1 MSLGTLFL
9 VVWKRRLAFILASLL
24 ISAGF
29 GAAYAY
35 VTPMFESEAL
45 LMISEDRSRPSR
57 FPDALRY
64 EINSETH
71 VIASDGVLRQAIETI
86 GPQNLL
92 SDRGQLSSADGPLRR
107 LVAWFKDWALSSTST
122 SATDDSPID
131 LALLNVRKRLSVAVE
146 RDSKVVQLRFRDEDP
161 KRAGQ
166 FLTLVVDAFLRRHVD
181 IGGNA
186 AASSFFR
193 EQAAQY
199 RHDYDRASAKWNEFA
214 GTHAIYSIAQE
225 VELALA
231 RRDETID
238 SLAKT
243 RGSIADKE
251 AQAATLQNTVTQLRR
266 RIALPGEITGPK
278 RDLPA
283 DSNMGSDNKIPANES
298 PLLLVRVF
306 QETAQSLV
314 TLNAGLVGLRALEHA
329 QEKALS
335 DIEQRLAHLS
345 AARAEFERLK
355 SAVDQSAEIL
365 KTHLNQ
371 SAQARMEADW
381 DESQKLA
388 NVKVV
393 QAATVPIRPVFPQ
406 KLLFLSLAAVAGL
419 LGGAAASVASET
431 ILKGR
436 NGLES
441 WREAQEFLSGAIAR
455 RAARR

>member
-9 VVWKRRLAFILASLL
+9 IVWKRRLAFILAFLL
-24 ISAGF
+24 ISSGF
-29 GAAYAY
+29 GVVYAC

-45 LMISEDRSRPSR
+45 LMISENRSHQSR

-64 EINSETH
+64 EINSEIH
-71 VIASDGVLRQAIETI
+71 VIESDGVLRQAIESI
-86 GPQNLL
+86 GPQTLFP
-92 SDRGQLSSADGPLRR
+92 DRD
-107 LVAWFKDWALSSTST
+107 LSSTSAADG
-122 SATDDSPID
+122 SSID
-131 LALLNVRKRLSVAVE
+131 LALLKVRKRLSVAVE
-146 RDSKVVQLRFRDEDP
+146 RDSKVVRLRFRHEDP

-166 FLTLVVDAFLRRHVD
+166 FLTLVVDASLRRHVD
-181 IGGNA
+181 LGGNA

-193 EQAAQY
+193 EQAARY
-199 RHDYDRASAKWNEFA
+199 RDDYDGASARWNEFA
-214 GTHAIYSIAQE
+214 GAHAIYSIAQE
-225 VELALA
+225 FQLAIA

-243 RGSIADKE
+243 RGSIAEKE
-251 AQAATLQNTVTQLRR
+251 AQAATLQNTVNQLRR

-283 DSNMGSDNKIPANES
+283 NSDMTSDNKIPANKS

-314 TLNAGLVGLRALEHA
+314 TLNAQMVGLRALEHA
-329 QEKALS
+329 HEKALS
-335 DIEQRLAHLS
+335 NIEQRLANLS

-355 SAVDQSAEIL
+355 SAVDQAAEIL

-371 SAQARMEADW
+371 SAQARVDADW

-406 KLLFLSLAAVAGL
+406 KLLFLSLAALAGS
-419 LGGAAASVASET
+419 LGGAAVSVASET
-431 ILKGR
+431 ISRRR
-436 NGLES
+436 NGLV
-441 WREAQEFLSGAIAR
+441 WRREAQEIVIGAIAR
-455 RAARR
+455 RSARP

>member
-9 VVWKRRLAFILASLL
+9 IVWKRRLAFFLAFLL
-24 ISAGF
+24 ISAGL
-29 GAAYAY
+29 GAAFAY

-45 LMISEDRSRPSR
+45 LMISEDRSHQSR

-64 EINSETH
+64 EINSEIY
-71 VIASDGVLRQAIETI
+71 VIASDGVLRQAIESI
-86 GPQNLL
+86 GPQNLFP
-92 SDRGQLSSADGPLRR
+92 DRGQLSGADGPLLR
-107 LVAWFKDWALSSTST
+107 LVAWFKDWALSSTS
-122 SATDDSPID
+122 ATDGSPID
-131 LALLNVRKRLSVAVE
+131 LALLKVRKRLSVAVE

-181 IGGNA
+181 ISGNA

-193 EQAAQY
+193 EQAARY
-199 RHDYDRASAKWNEFA
+199 RDDYDRASAKWNEFA
-214 GTHAIYSIAQE
+214 GAHAIYSIAQE
-225 VELALA
+225 VQLALA

-251 AQAATLQNTVTQLRR
+251 AQAATLQNTVIQLRR

-278 RDLPA
+278 HDLPA
-283 DSNMGSDNKIPANES
+283 DSNMASDNKIPANES

-314 TLNAGLVGLRALEHA
+314 ALNAEMVGLRALEHA

-335 DIEQRLAHLS
+335 NIEQRLANLS

-355 SAVDQSAEIL
+355 SAVDQAAEIL

-371 SAQARMEADW
+371 SAQAGMDADW

-393 QAATVPIRPVFPQ
+393 QAATVPIGPVFPQ
-406 KLLFLSLAAVAGL
+406 KLLFLSLAAVAGS

-431 ILKGR
+431 ILRGR

-441 WREAQEFLSGAIAR
+441 WREAQEFSSGAIAR

>member
-9 VVWKRRLAFILASLL
+9 IVWKRRLAFILASLL

-92 SDRGQLSSADGPLRR
+92 SDRGQLSRADGPLRR
-107 LVAWFKDWALSSTST
+107 LVARFKDWALSSTST

-181 IGGNA
+181 ISGNA

-214 GTHAIYSIAQE
+214 GAHAIYSIAQE

-298 PLLLVRVF
+298 PLLLLLLLLRVF
-306 QETAQSLV
+306 QETA
-314 TLNAGLVGLRALEHA
+314 RA
-329 QEKALS
+329 
-335 DIEQRLAHLS
+335 
-345 AARAEFERLK
+345 
-355 SAVDQSAEIL
+355 
-365 KTHLNQ
+365 
-371 SAQARMEADW
+371 
-381 DESQKLA
+381 
-388 NVKVV
+388 
-393 QAATVPIRPVFPQ
+393 
-406 KLLFLSLAAVAGL
+406 
-419 LGGAAASVASET
+419 
-431 ILKGR
+431 
-436 NGLES
+436 
-441 WREAQEFLSGAIAR
+441 
-455 RAARR
+455 

>member
-1 MSLGTLFL
+1 MSLAALFL
-9 VVWKRRLAFILASLL
+9 IVWKRRFAFILAFLL

-45 LMISEDRSRPSR
+45 LIISEDRSHQSR

-64 EINSETH
+64 EINSETY
-71 VIASDGVLRQAIETI
+71 VIASDGVLRQAIESI

-92 SDRGQLSSADGPLRR
+92 PERSQLSGAGGPL
-107 LVAWFKDWALSSTST
+107 LGLIAWFKDWALSSA
-122 SATDDSPID
+122 SATDGSPID
-131 LALLNVRKRLSVAVE
+131 LALLSVRKRLSVSVE

-166 FLTLVVDAFLRRHVD
+166 FLTLVVDAFFRRHVD
-181 IGGNA
+181 ISGNA
-186 AASSFFR
+186 AASSFFQ
-193 EQAAQY
+193 EQAARY
-199 RHDYDRASAKWNEFA
+199 RDDYDRASAKWHEFA
-214 GTHAIYSIAQE
+214 GTHSIYSISQE

-251 AQAATLQNTVTQLRR
+251 AQAATLQNTVVQLRR

-278 RDLPA
+278 HELPA

-314 TLNAGLVGLRALEHA
+314 TLNAEMVGLRALEHA

-335 DIEQRLAHLS
+335 NIGQRLANLS

-355 SAVDQSAEIL
+355 SAVDQAAEIL

-371 SAQARMEADW
+371 SAQARMDADW

-393 QAATVPIRPVFPQ
+393 QAATVPIRAVFPQ
-406 KLLFLSLAAVAGL
+406 KLLFLSLAFVAGSF
-419 LGGAAASVASET
+419 GGAAASIMAET
-431 ILKGR
+431 ILRGR
-436 NGLES
+436 GGFES
-441 WREAQEFLSGAIAR
+441 WREAQDVLIGAIAKRAER
-455 RAARR
+455 R

>member
-9 VVWKRRLAFILASLL
+9 TVWKGRLAFVLAFLL

-29 GAAYAY
+29 GVAYAY

-45 LMISEDRSRPSR
+45 LMISEDRSHQSR

-64 EINSETH
+64 EINSEIY
-71 VIASDGVLRQAIETI
+71 VIESDGVLRQAIESI
-86 GPQNLL
+86 GPQNLFP
-92 SDRGQLSSADGPLRR
+92 DR
-107 LVAWFKDWALSSTST
+107 DWALSSTSAADG
-122 SATDDSPID
+122 SQID
-131 LALLNVRKRLSVAVE
+131 LALLRVRKRLSVAVE
-146 RDSKVVQLRFRDEDP
+146 RDSKVVQLRFRCEDP

-181 IGGNA
+181 ISGNA

-193 EQAAQY
+193 EQAARY
-199 RHDYDRASAKWNEFA
+199 RDDYDRASATWNEFA
-214 GTHAIYSIAQE
+214 GAHAIYSIAQE
-225 VELALA
+225 VQLALA

-251 AQAATLQNTVTQLRR
+251 ARAATLQNTVIQLRR

-278 RDLPA
+278 HDLPA
-283 DSNMGSDNKIPANES
+283 DSNMLSDNKIPANES

-314 TLNAGLVGLRALEHA
+314 ALNAEMVGLRALEHA

-335 DIEQRLAHLS
+335 NIEQRLANLS

-355 SAVDQSAEIL
+355 SAVDQAAEIL

-371 SAQARMEADW
+371 SAQARLDADW
-381 DESQKLA
+381 DESQKLG
-388 NVKVV
+388 NVRVV
-393 QAATVPIRPVFPQ
+393 QAATVPIRAVFPQ
-406 KLLFLSLAAVAGL
+406 KLLFLALAAVAGS

-431 ILKGR
+431 ILRGR
-436 NGLES
+436 NGLGS
-441 WREAQEFLSGAIAR
+441 WGEAQELLGGAIANLSGAIASLSGAIAR
-455 RAARR
+455 RAARP